1 MANMSYCRFENTS
14 SDLSDCL
21 DAVENI
27 NRVEDFEEMS
37 DYEREA
43 LRDLL
48 ETCEAIAHISDRV
61 GLVGLL
67 DRADEISQRFEEE
80 DE

>member
-1 MANMSYCRFENTS
+1 MR
-14 SDLSDCL
+14 
-21 DAVENI
+21 
-27 NRVEDFEEMS
+27 

-48 ETCEAIAHISDRV
+48 ETCEAIAHVSDRV
-61 GLVGLL
+61 GMVGLL